1 MRKEEAWKKAKGYLY
16 DTLSREEADEIIKAL
31 EQEPC
36 DVISRERAL
45 APYKDLN
52 DDDVISVYLI
62 KKNITE
68 LPPVTPIP
76 IPDNAT
82 NKDVIKA
89 MFPDGIKIDRST
101 AYAKQVTED
110 WLNSPYRKEE
120 K

>member
-1 MRKEEAWKKAKGYLY
+1 MTNEEAWRRTKGYLY
-16 DTLSREEADEIIKAL
+16 DALDGKEADEIIKAL

-52 DDDVISVYLI
+52 DDDVISVRLI

-68 LPPVTPIP
+68 LPPVTPIS
-76 IPDNAT
+76 ISDNAT

-89 MFPDGIKIDRST
+89 MFPDGIRIDRST
-101 AYAKQVTED
+101 AYAKRVTED